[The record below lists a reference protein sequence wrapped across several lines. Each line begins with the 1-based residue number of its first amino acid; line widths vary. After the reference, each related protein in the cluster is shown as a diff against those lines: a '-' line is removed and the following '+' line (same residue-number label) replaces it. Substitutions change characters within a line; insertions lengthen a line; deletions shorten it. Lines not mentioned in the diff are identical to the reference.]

1 MLTLLLPILA
11 LAAPTKALVESPNPY
26 RFIEMESYK
35 EEPTLPP
42 TLNVTFAVDC
52 ADEFVKVIRED
63 ITDEKTG
70 VTKIAIG
77 GLIKSNPQS
86 PCVGNFR
93 DKTITAGTTFSGRQ
107 YEIVKILKESKKP
120 KIMQSTRR

>member
-1 MLTLLLPILA
+1 MLTLLLPLLA
-11 LAAPTKALVESPNPY
+11 LAAPTKTTLESPNPL

-42 TLNVTFAVDC
+42 TLNITFAIDC

-70 VTKIAIG
+70 LTKIAIG
-77 GLIKSNPQS
+77 GIIKSNPQS

-93 DKTITAGTTFSGRQ
+93 DKIVNAGTTFSGKQ
-107 YEIVKILKESKKP
+107 YEIVKILKEPKKP
-120 KIMQSTRR
+120 KIMKSTRR